1 MKNDLYKN
9 LSLNIAYLNQHLW
22 SDTSASSIGS
32 NFKIES
38 IVHETLQVNKTT
50 SIKTRNP
57 IKSFQEI
64 VTELVQTEEQRN

>member
-1 MKNDLYKN
+1 MKNDLYKK

-38 IVHETLQVNKTT
+38 IVHETLQVQQDNF
-50 SIKTRNP
+50 N
-57 IKSFQEI
+57 
-64 VTELVQTEEQRN
+64 